1 MKIFRKYMSLSLF
14 FLVPLACVQLVWAD
28 PAKDAFSEGMRLLA
42 EGQHKNAIPEFD
54 KALRLNPRYAEAY
67 TARGITYN
75 EMAQYE
81 RAIKDYDAALALDP
95 KSTEAY
101 FNRANS
107 YNDLGQPERALKDY
121 DEALRLDQNYF
132 GAYYNRAL
140 VHMTLRQTDAAA
152 DARAYIKLKGWKEEN
167 GRDQY
172 MVLFAYFGDRW
183 AKRDKEARAILDEAA
198 SNCDTT
204 KWPYPI
210 IRYLHRELTVEDLLA
225 AATDLDK
232 RTEAR
237 TYLGMDLALAG
248 NRVDSHTHLTWVK
261 ENGNKAFAEY
271 GFALSE
277 LRRAEESAAAKQ

>member
-1 MKIFRKYMSLSLF
+1 MKMSQKYVCVSLGL
-14 FLVPLACVQLVWAD
+14 LVTLVCVQRVWAD
-28 PAKDAFSEGMRLLA
+28 AATDAFNEGMRLLQQ
-42 EGQHKNAIPEFD
+42 GQHNNAIPEFD

-67 TARGITYN
+67 TARGITFN

-107 YNDLGQPERALKDY
+107 YNDLGQSERALKDY
-121 DEALRLDQNYF
+121 DEALRLDQNYT

-140 VHMTLRQTDAAA
+140 ARMTLRQADAAA

-167 GRDQY
+167 VRDQY
-172 MVLFAYFGDRW
+172 MVVFAYFGDRW
-183 AKRDKEARAILDEAA
+183 AKRDTEAHAILDEAA
-198 SNCDTT
+198 SKCDTT

-210 IRYLHRELTVEDLLA
+210 IRYLRRELTVDDLLA
-225 AATDLDK
+225 TATDTDK

-237 TYLGMDLALAG
+237 TYLGLDLMLAG
-248 NRVDSHTHLTWVK
+248 NRVDAFTHLEWVK

-271 GFALSE
+271 GFAVSE
-277 LRRAEESAAAKQ
+277 LLRAGGSATAKP

>member
-1 MKIFRKYMSLSLF
+1 
-14 FLVPLACVQLVWAD
+14 VTLACVRLVWAD
-28 PAKDAFSEGMRLLA
+28 AASDAYDEGARLLR

-67 TARGITYN
+67 NSRGEAYN
-75 EMAQYE
+75 ELAQYE
-81 RAIKDYDAALALDP
+81 RAIKDYDAALALNP
-95 KSTEAY
+95 KYAEAY
-101 FNRANS
+101 FNRANA
-107 YNDLGQPERALKDY
+107 YNDLGQSDRALKDY
-121 DEALRLDQNYF
+121 DEALRLDQNYI

-140 VHMTLRQTDAAA
+140 AHMMLRHGEAAA
-152 DARAYIKLKGWKEEN
+152 DARAYLKLKGWKEEN
-167 GRDQY
+167 VRDQY

-183 AKRDKEARAILDEAA
+183 AKRDADARAILNEAA

-210 IRYLHRELTVEDLLA
+210 IRYLRRELTAEDLLA
-225 AATDLDK
+225 AATDPDK

-237 TYLGMDLALAG
+237 TYLGMDLILAG
-248 NRVDSHTHLTWVK
+248 NRVDGFTHLEWVK

-277 LRRAEESAAAKQ
+277 LHRTGGSATAKP